1 MKPILLKLSGL
12 QSYRAEQEIDFASL
26 TETGLFGIFGPTG
39 SGKSSL
45 LDAITLAMYGKVE
58 RAVNGTQGIM
68 NHSED
73 QLSVVFTFELNSSS
87 GARRYRV
94 ERKFKRTGEQS
105 VSNTISRFIEV
116 KADGDFVMADKL
128 ADVTR
133 CVEEH
138 IGLKMD
144 DFTRAVV
151 LPQGKFAEFLSLRGV
166 DRRQM
171 LQRLFHL
178 EQYGDGLALKLS
190 RRVKENEAA
199 LRALEA
205 EQQGLGSA
213 GKADVEA
220 AAVRVQEAIRHAA
233 DCRGRLTQAAERAER
248 FARIRELQEE
258 RARRESQRQALLAQE
273 EQILLLEQKLGKADE
288 AERRLPA
295 LKAWRSAEEAWKA
308 RAARAGGLE
317 ALAAAAV
324 QEAAAGAEAEAAAQ
338 AALSAGEPALR
349 EEEGRYRRALE
360 LEAELGA
367 LHSERAALQARREEA
382 ARGLAAGR
390 ESLARERELLA
401 RGQKKQHELQQSLQP
416 LAVRSQERQSLQ
428 EAMQRLQG
436 LRSAEAQ
443 RESAERERQSRA
455 AVLAAAEVRL
465 AAAGS
470 RRQALDAGRGE
481 LLAAA
486 ALHQEE
492 LRTAEGAAGDAAG
505 RLEGH
510 ISALE
515 AALKEQEVH
524 RLSQALAGELQ
535 EGVPCPVCGS
545 EHHPSPALVQKQG
558 DPAELDNRLRHVRA
572 QARQALETRHLLR
585 SLLEQDSSW
594 LAGLAGAAS
603 EEALHQS
610 AAGAAGAEAA
620 ADKTA
625 SITSYAAPAPKL
637 SSSSGSDAGSV
648 TLSNSESHAASDS
661 LNTSESLEASNFPS
675 SSGSYTASDSLDS
688 SGFHAEPDSLS
699 TSASESHDSMVTA
712 QLPDEQALS
721 ALDGRLSA
729 LNDQLAALRGR
740 SAELRRAAADW
751 QRSLQEL
758 EQVYHKEAVGAEAEK
773 TWLQGLSVKAEE
785 LAASA
790 SKLREE
796 WSRLFPQL
804 APEEAERTYQEMLGK
819 DERAEEIRSRLEISV
834 KFLDEKSL
842 AVQTL
847 NEQLAG
853 LDKELAQWDAQLE
866 GKEALARDKEQRLRE
881 WTGGQPA
888 GELLVACE
896 RRLLELQTALERS
909 RQEHRRAADKAQQQT
924 REAAVAR
931 QAAESAQEHYT
942 AASAQWEESLQSS
955 PFASAAEVEASSL
968 EAGERAQAAERVKSY
983 REEEAECLLQ
993 LRGIEDKLAGAV
1005 LSSEE
1010 WQESQD
1016 TLLRCKED
1024 DEASLQARARA
1035 ERDLEDLQQ
1044 RHIRWVE
1051 LEDKR
1056 AGHAA
1061 MQERLSKLQTVLRG
1075 NAFVE
1080 YIAEEQL
1087 MQVCQA
1093 ASQRLRFLSK
1103 QRYALEVDSGGGFVI
1118 RDDGNGGVRRPVS
1131 TLSGGET
1138 FLTSLSL
1145 ALALSAQIQLRGQY
1159 PLQFFFLD
1167 EGFGTLDPDL
1177 LDTVITSLERLHND
1191 QLSVGIISHVPELR
1205 ARLPRK
1211 LIVVPA
1217 EQGGGGSTILLE
1229 KM

>member
-12 QSYRAEQEIDFASL
+12 QSYRAQQEIDFASL

-73 QLSVVFTFELNSSS
+73 QLSVAFTFELNSSS

-116 KADGDFVMADKL
+116 KADGDLVMADKL
-128 ADVTR
+128 AEVTR

-220 AAVRVQEAIRHAA
+220 AAVRVQEAVRHAA
-233 DCRGRLTQAAERAER
+233 DCRGRLTEAAERAER

-382 ARGLAAGR
+382 ARSLAAGR

-443 RESAERERQSRA
+443 RESAERERQGRA
-455 AVLAAAEVRL
+455 AVLAAAEARL

-470 RRQALDAGRGE
+470 RRQALEAGRGE

-486 ALHQEE
+486 ALHLEE

-558 DPAELDNRLRHVRA
+558 DSEEQDNRLRHVRA

-603 EEALHQS
+603 EEALYQS
-610 AAGAAGAEAA
+610 AAGAAGAEPA

-661 LNTSESLEASNFPS
+661 LNTSESLEASKFPS

-699 TSASESHDSMVTA
+699 TSAPESPDSQA
-712 QLPDEQALS
+712 PSHLPDEQALS
-721 ALDGRLSA
+721 ALNGQLSA
-729 LNDQLAALRGR
+729 LNEQLAALRGR

-758 EQVYHKEAVGAEAEK
+758 EQVYHKEAAGAEAEK
-773 TWLQGLSVKAEE
+773 TWLQGLSAKAEE
-785 LAASA
+785 LAVSA

-804 APEEAERTYQEMLGK
+804 APEEAERTYQDMLGK

-881 WTGGQPA
+881 GTGGQPA
-888 GELLVACE
+888 GELLAACE

-942 AASAQWEESLQSS
+942 AASAHWEESLQSS

>member
-12 QSYRAEQEIDFASL
+12 QSYRAQQEIDFASL

-73 QLSVVFTFELNSSS
+73 QLSVAFTFELTSSS

-116 KADGDFVMADKL
+116 KADGDLVMADKL
-128 ADVTR
+128 AEVTR

-220 AAVRVQEAIRHAA
+220 AAIRVQEAIRHAA
-233 DCRGRLTQAAERAER
+233 DCRGRLTEAAERAER
-248 FARIRELQEE
+248 FVRIRELQEE

-338 AALSAGEPALR
+338 ASLSAGEPALR

-390 ESLARERELLA
+390 EGLARERELLA

-443 RESAERERQSRA
+443 RESAERERQGRA
-455 AVLAAAEVRL
+455 AVLAAAEARL

-505 RLEGH
+505 RLEEH

-545 EHHPSPALVQKQG
+545 EHHPSPAFHQQG
-558 DPAELDNRLRHVRA
+558 DPEELDNRLRHVRV

-594 LAGLAGAAS
+594 LAQLGGIAS
-603 EEALHQS
+603 EEALDQS
-610 AAGAAGAEAA
+610 AAGAAGVEPA

-625 SITSYAAPAPKL
+625 SISSHTVEAPKL
-637 SSSSGSDAGSV
+637 SSSPGSNAESV
-648 TLSNSESHAASDS
+648 TLSNSESHAAADS
-661 LNTSESLEASNFPS
+661 LNTSESLEASNLLTG
-675 SSGSYTASDSLDS
+675 SGSYA
-688 SGFHAEPDSLS
+688 APDSLNS
-699 TSASESHDSMVTA
+699 SDSHAAPDSQAPA

-721 ALDGRLSA
+721 ALNGQLSA
-729 LNDQLAALRGR
+729 LNEQLPALRGR
-740 SAELRRAAADW
+740 SAELRRAASDW

-758 EQVYHKEAVGAEAEK
+758 EQTYHKEAAGAEAEK
-773 TWLQGLSVKAEE
+773 TWLQGLSAKAEE

-796 WSRLFPQL
+796 WSRLFPEL
-804 APEEAERTYQEMLGK
+804 VPEEAERTYQEMLGK

-881 WTGGQPA
+881 GTGGEPA
-888 GELLVACE
+888 GALLAGCE

-942 AASAQWEESLQSS
+942 AAAAQWEESLQSS
-955 PFASAAEVEASSL
+955 PFTSAAEVEASSL
-968 EAGERAQAAERVKSY
+968 ETGERAQAAERVKSY

-993 LRGIEDKLAGAV
+993 LRSIEVKLAGAV

-1010 WQESQD
+1010 WQESQE

-1035 ERDLEDLQQ
+1035 ERDLEDLEQ

>member
-12 QSYRAEQEIDFASL
+12 QSYREQQEIDFTSL

-73 QLSVVFTFELNSSS
+73 QLSVAFTFELTSSS

-116 KADGDFVMADKL
+116 KDDGDVVMADKL

-220 AAVRVQEAIRHAA
+220 AAVRVQEAVRHAEE
-233 DCRGRLTQAAERAER
+233 CRKRLTEAAARAER

-258 RARRESQRQALLAQE
+258 QARRGQQRQALQAQE
-273 EQILLLEQKLGKADE
+273 EQILLLEQKLGKADD
-288 AERRLPA
+288 AEKRLPA
-295 LKAWRSAEEAWKA
+295 LKAWRSAEEAWKSRHA
-308 RAARAGGLE
+308 RAEGLE
-317 ALAAAAV
+317 ALASAAG
-324 QEAAAGAEAEAAAQ
+324 QEAAVKAEAEAAAQ
-338 AALSAGEPALR
+338 AALTAGEPALR
-349 EEEGRYRRALE
+349 QEEGLFRRALE
-360 LEAELGA
+360 LEAELGG
-367 LHSERAALQARREEA
+367 LRRERAALLARQDEA

-436 LRSAEAQ
+436 LRSAELQ
-443 RESAERERQSRA
+443 RESAAREHRERA
-455 AVLAAAEVRL
+455 AVLAAAQARL
-465 AAAGS
+465 AAASS
-470 RRQALDAGRGE
+470 RRQALGAGRGE

-492 LRTAEGAAGDAAG
+492 LLAAEGAAGAAAG
-505 RLEGH
+505 RLEQH
-510 ISALE
+510 TSALE

-524 RLSQALAGELQ
+524 RLSLALARELQ

-545 EHHPSPALVQKQG
+545 QHHPSPALNQEQG
-558 DPAELDNRLRHVRA
+558 GHEELDQRLRHVRVL
-572 QARQALETRHLLR
+572 ARQALETRHLFR
-585 SLLEQDSSW
+585 SLLEQDGSW
-594 LAGLAGAAS
+594 LAQLGGAAS
-603 EEALHQS
+603 EEAMEQS
-610 AAGAAGAEAA
+610 AATAAGGSLAALESSAACDSLAALESSAACGSHAALESSAACDSLAALESSAACDSHAALESSAARGSHAALESSAALDSLGAPASAASLAA
-620 ADKTA
+620 AD
-625 SITSYAAPAPKL
+625 IPDEAALSGLNARL
-637 SSSSGSDAGSV
+637 SSLKARSG
-648 TLSNSESHAASDS
+648 
-661 LNTSESLEASNFPS
+661 
-675 SSGSYTASDSLDS
+675 
-688 SGFHAEPDSLS
+688 
-699 TSASESHDSMVTA
+699 
-712 QLPDEQALS
+712 
-721 ALDGRLSA
+721 
-729 LNDQLAALRGR
+729 
-740 SAELRRAAADW
+740 ELRRAAADW
-751 QRSLQEL
+751 QRSMQEL
-758 EQVYHKEAVGAEAEK
+758 EQLYHKETAGAEAEQ
-773 TWLQGLSVKAEE
+773 TWVQGLAAKAEE

-790 SKLREE
+790 NKLREE
-796 WSRLFPQL
+796 WNGLFPEL
-804 APEEAERTYQEMLGK
+804 APEEAEKAYQELLAK

-847 NEQLAG
+847 QEQLAG

-866 GKEALARDKEQRLRE
+866 GKEALARDKEQLLRE
-881 WTGGQPA
+881 WTGGRPPA
-888 GELLVACE
+888 ALLAECE

-909 RQEHRRAADKAQQQT
+909 RQEHRQAADNAQQQT

-931 QAAESAQEHYT
+931 QAAESAHEHYT
-942 AASAQWEESLQSS
+942 AADSQWKEALQSS
-955 PFASAAEVEASSL
+955 AFTSAAEVEAASL
-968 EAGERAQAAERVKSY
+968 ETSERAQAAERVRAH
-983 REEEAECLLQ
+983 REEEAECALQ
-993 LRGIEDKLAGAV
+993 LRSIEEKLDGAV
-1005 LSSEE
+1005 LSGEE
-1010 WQESQD
+1010 WQESQES
-1016 TLLRCKED
+1016 LQKCREED
-1024 DEASLQARARA
+1024 ESSLQARARA

-1044 RHIRWVE
+1044 RHIRWME
-1051 LEDKR
+1051 LEGQR

-1118 RDDGNGGVRRPVS
+1118 RDDGNGGMKRPVS

-1138 FLTSLSL
+1138 FLTSLAL

>member
-1 MKPILLKLSGL
+1 VKPILLKLSGL
-12 QSYRAEQEIDFASL
+12 QSYREQQEIDFTSL

-73 QLSVVFTFELNSSS
+73 QLSVAFTFELTSSS

-116 KADGDFVMADKL
+116 KDDGDVVMADKL

-220 AAVRVQEAIRHAA
+220 AAVRVQEAVRHAEE
-233 DCRGRLTQAAERAER
+233 CRKRLTEAAARAER

-258 RARRESQRQALLAQE
+258 QARRGQQRQALQAQE
-273 EQILLLEQKLGKADE
+273 EQILLLEQKLGKADD
-288 AERRLPA
+288 AEKRLPA
-295 LKAWRSAEEAWKA
+295 LKAWRSAEEAWKSRHA
-308 RAARAGGLE
+308 RAEGLE
-317 ALAAAAV
+317 ALASAAG
-324 QEAAAGAEAEAAAQ
+324 QEAAVKAEAEAAAQ
-338 AALSAGEPALR
+338 AALTAGEPALR
-349 EEEGRYRRALE
+349 QEEGLFRRALE
-360 LEAELGA
+360 LEAELGG
-367 LHSERAALQARREEA
+367 LRREGAALLARQDEA
-382 ARGLAAGR
+382 ARSLAAGR

-436 LRSAEAQ
+436 LRSAELQ
-443 RESAERERQSRA
+443 RESAAREHRERA
-455 AVLAAAEVRL
+455 AVLAAAQARL
-465 AAAGS
+465 AAASS
-470 RRQALDAGRGE
+470 RRQALGAGRGE

-492 LRTAEGAAGDAAG
+492 LLAAEGAAGAAAG
-505 RLEGH
+505 RLEQH
-510 ISALE
+510 TSALE

-524 RLSQALAGELQ
+524 RLSLALARELQ

-545 EHHPSPALVQKQG
+545 QHHPSPALNQEQG
-558 DPAELDNRLRHVRA
+558 GHEELDQRLRHVRVL
-572 QARQALETRHLLR
+572 ARQALETRHLFR
-585 SLLEQDSSW
+585 SLLEQDGSW
-594 LAGLAGAAS
+594 LAQLGGAAS
-603 EEALHQS
+603 EEAMEQS
-610 AAGAAGAEAA
+610 AATAAGGSLAALESSAACDSLAALESSAAGDSHAALESSAARGSLAALESSAACDSHAALESSAARGSHAALESSAALDSLGAPASAASLAA
-620 ADKTA
+620 AD
-625 SITSYAAPAPKL
+625 IPDEAALSGLNARL
-637 SSSSGSDAGSV
+637 SSLKARSG
-648 TLSNSESHAASDS
+648 
-661 LNTSESLEASNFPS
+661 
-675 SSGSYTASDSLDS
+675 
-688 SGFHAEPDSLS
+688 
-699 TSASESHDSMVTA
+699 
-712 QLPDEQALS
+712 
-721 ALDGRLSA
+721 
-729 LNDQLAALRGR
+729 
-740 SAELRRAAADW
+740 ELRRAAADW
-751 QRSLQEL
+751 QRSMQEL
-758 EQVYHKEAVGAEAEK
+758 EQLYHKETAGAEAEQ
-773 TWLQGLSVKAEE
+773 TWVQGLAAKAEE

-790 SKLREE
+790 NKLREE
-796 WSRLFPQL
+796 WNGLFPEL
-804 APEEAERTYQEMLGK
+804 APEEAEKAYQELLAK

-847 NEQLAG
+847 QEQLAG

-866 GKEALARDKEQRLRE
+866 GKEALARDKEQLLRE
-881 WTGGQPA
+881 WTGGRPPA
-888 GELLVACE
+888 ALLAECE

-909 RQEHRRAADKAQQQT
+909 RQEHRQAADNAQQQT

-931 QAAESAQEHYT
+931 QAAESAHEHYT
-942 AASAQWEESLQSS
+942 AADSQWKEALQSS
-955 PFASAAEVEASSL
+955 AFTSAAEVEAASL
-968 EAGERAQAAERVKSY
+968 ETSERAQAAERVRAH
-983 REEEAECLLQ
+983 REEEAECALQ
-993 LRGIEDKLAGAV
+993 LRSIEEKLDGAV
-1005 LSSEE
+1005 LSGEE
-1010 WQESQD
+1010 WQESQES
-1016 TLLRCKED
+1016 LQKCREED
-1024 DEASLQARARA
+1024 ESSLQARARA

-1044 RHIRWVE
+1044 RHIRWME
-1051 LEDKR
+1051 LEGQR

-1118 RDDGNGGVRRPVS
+1118 RDDGNGGMKRPVS

-1138 FLTSLSL
+1138 FLTSLAL

>member
-12 QSYRAEQEIDFASL
+12 QSYRAQQEIDFASL

-73 QLSVVFTFELNSSS
+73 QLSVAFTFELNSSS

-116 KADGDFVMADKL
+116 KADGDLVMADKL
-128 ADVTR
+128 AEVTR

-233 DCRGRLTQAAERAER
+233 DCRGRLTEAAERAER
-248 FARIRELQEE
+248 FVRIRELQEE
-258 RARRESQRQALLAQE
+258 RARRESQRQGLLAKE

-295 LKAWRSAEEAWKA
+295 LKAWRSAEEAWQA

-317 ALAAAAV
+317 GLAAAAV

-338 AALSAGEPALR
+338 TALSAGEPALR

-443 RESAERERQSRA
+443 RESAERERQGRA
-455 AVLAAAEVRL
+455 AVLAAAEARL

-545 EHHPSPALVQKQG
+545 EHHPSPALQQKQG
-558 DPAELDNRLRHVRA
+558 DPEELDNRLRHVRV
-572 QARQALETRHLLR
+572 QARQALEARHLLR

-610 AAGAAGAEAA
+610 AAGAAGAEPAS
-620 ADKTA
+620 DKTA
-625 SITSYAAPAPKL
+625 SITSHAAPVPKL
-637 SSSSGSDAGSV
+637 SSSSGSDAA
-648 TLSNSESHAASDS
+648 SNSLNSSDSHAA
-661 LNTSESLEASNFPS
+661 
-675 SSGSYTASDSLDS
+675 
-688 SGFHAEPDSLS
+688 PDSLI
-699 TSASESHDSMVTA
+699 TPESPGSQTFA

-721 ALDGRLSA
+721 ALDSWLSA
-729 LNDQLAALRGR
+729 LNEQLAALRGR
-740 SAELRRAAADW
+740 SAELRRAASDW

-758 EQVYHKEAVGAEAEK
+758 EQVYHKEAAGAEAEK
-773 TWLQGLSVKAEE
+773 TWLQGLSAKAEE

-790 SKLREE
+790 GKLREE
-796 WSRLFPQL
+796 WSRLFPEL

-834 KFLDEKSL
+834 KFLDEKNL

-881 WTGGQPA
+881 GTGGQPA
-888 GELLVACE
+888 RELLAACE
-896 RRLLELQTALERS
+896 RRLLELQAALERS

-942 AASAQWEESLQSS
+942 AAAAQWEESLQSS

-968 EAGERAQAAERVKSY
+968 ETGERAQAAERVKSY

-993 LRGIEDKLAGAV
+993 LRSIEEKLAGAV
-1005 LSSEE
+1005 LSNEE

-1016 TLLRCKED
+1016 ALLRCKEE

>member
-1 MKPILLKLSGL
+1 MKVSGL
-12 QSYRAEQEIDFASL
+12 QSYREQQEIDFASL

-73 QLSVVFTFELNSSS
+73 QLSVAFTFELTSSS
-87 GARRYRV
+87 GTRRYRV

-116 KADGDFVMADKL
+116 KEDGDTVMADKL

-199 LRALEA
+199 LRAVEA

-213 GKADVEA
+213 GKEDVDA
-220 AAVRVQEAIRHAA
+220 AAVRVQEAVRHAA
-233 DCRGRLTQAAERAER
+233 DCRKRLAEAVERAER
-248 FARIRELQEE
+248 YARIRELQDEHE
-258 RARRESQRQALLAQE
+258 RRRLQRQALLAQE
-273 EQILLLEQKLGKADE
+273 EQILLLEQRLGKADD

-308 RAARAGGLE
+308 RAQRAVGLE

-324 QEAAAGAEAEAAAQ
+324 QEAAAAGEAEAAAQ

-349 EEEGRYRRALE
+349 QEEGRYRRALE
-360 LEAELGA
+360 LEAELGE
-367 LHSERAALQARREEA
+367 LHRERAALQARREEA

-443 RESAERERQSRA
+443 RESAERERQDRA
-455 AVLAAAEVRL
+455 AVLAAAQARL
-465 AAAGS
+465 AAAAA

-492 LRTAEGAAGDAAG
+492 LRAAEGTAGAAAG
-505 RLEGH
+505 RLELH

-535 EGVPCPVCGS
+535 AGVPCPVCGS
-545 EHHPSPALVQKQG
+545 EHHPSPALKQEQG
-558 DPAELDNRLRHVRA
+558 ALDELDTRLRHVRT
-572 QARQALETRHLLR
+572 QARQALETRHLLH
-585 SLLEQDSSW
+585 SLLAQDSSW
-594 LAGLAGAAS
+594 LAQLGGAAPEEAMNQTAAGTETATDKTTILASHAAPGTLDSTESHSGSGSLTRAEPHPGSGFPAS
-603 EEALHQS
+603 EETH
-610 AAGAAGAEAA
+610 
-620 ADKTA
+620 ADSSSLA
-625 SITSYAAPAPKL
+625 SEETHPGSGFPASTESYADSGSLNAPAAP
-637 SSSSGSDAGSV
+637 
-648 TLSNSESHAASDS
+648 T
-661 LNTSESLEASNFPS
+661 
-675 SSGSYTASDSLDS
+675 TA
-688 SGFHAEPDSLS
+688 P
-699 TSASESHDSMVTA
+699 
-712 QLPDEQALS
+712 LPDELAL
-721 ALDGRLSA
+721 AAMNNELSA
-729 LNDQLAALRGR
+729 LNDQLSALKGR

-751 QRSLQEL
+751 QRSMQEL
-758 EQVYHKEAVGAEAEK
+758 EQLYHKEAAGVEAEQ
-773 TWLQGLSVKAEE
+773 TWLQD
-785 LAASA
+785 LAAKAAQLAGSA
-790 SKLREE
+790 DKLREE
-796 WSRLFPQL
+796 WNSRFPEL
-804 APEEAERTYQEMLGK
+804 APEAAEATYREMLGK

-834 KFLDEKSL
+834 KFLEDKSL

-881 WTGGQPA
+881 GTGGRPA
-888 GELLVACE
+888 GALLAECE

-909 RQEHRRAADKAQQQT
+909 RQGHRLAAEKAQQQT

-942 AASAQWEESLQSS
+942 AAAAQWEESLQSS

-968 EAGERAQAAERVKSY
+968 EIGERTQAAERVKAH
-983 REEEAECLLQ
+983 REEEAECALQ
-993 LRGIEDKLAGAV
+993 LRSIEDKLAGAV
-1005 LSSEE
+1005 LSREE
-1010 WQESQD
+1010 WQESQEA
-1016 TLLRCKED
+1016 LRNCRED
-1024 DEASLQARARA
+1024 DEISLQARARA

-1056 AGHAA
+1056 AGYAA
-1061 MQERLSKLQTVLRG
+1061 LQERLSKLQTVLRG

-1217 EQGGGGSTILLE
+1217 GQGGGGSTILLE

>member
-12 QSYRAEQEIDFASL
+12 QSYRAQQEIDFASL

-73 QLSVVFTFELNSSS
+73 QLSVAFTFELNSSS

-116 KADGDFVMADKL
+116 KADGDLVMADKL
-128 ADVTR
+128 AEVTR

-233 DCRGRLTQAAERAER
+233 DCRGRLTEAAERAER
-248 FARIRELQEE
+248 FVRIRELQEE
-258 RARRESQRQALLAQE
+258 RARRESQRQGLLAKE

-338 AALSAGEPALR
+338 TALSAGEPALR

-401 RGQKKQHELQQSLQP
+401 RGQKKQYELQQSLQP

-443 RESAERERQSRA
+443 RESAERERQGRA
-455 AVLAAAEVRL
+455 AVLAAAEARL
-465 AAAGS
+465 SAAGS

-545 EHHPSPALVQKQG
+545 EHHPSPALQQKQG
-558 DPAELDNRLRHVRA
+558 DPEELDNRLRHVRV
-572 QARQALETRHLLR
+572 QARQALEARHLLR

-610 AAGAAGAEAA
+610 AAGAAGAEPAS
-620 ADKTA
+620 DKTA
-625 SITSYAAPAPKL
+625 SITSHAAPVPKL
-637 SSSSGSDAGSV
+637 SSSSGSDAA
-648 TLSNSESHAASDS
+648 SNSLNSSDSHAA
-661 LNTSESLEASNFPS
+661 
-675 SSGSYTASDSLDS
+675 
-688 SGFHAEPDSLS
+688 PDSLI
-699 TSASESHDSMVTA
+699 TPESPGSQTFA

-721 ALDGRLSA
+721 ALDSWLSA
-729 LNDQLAALRGR
+729 LNEQLAALRGR
-740 SAELRRAAADW
+740 SAELRRAASDW

-758 EQVYHKEAVGAEAEK
+758 EQVYHKEAAGAEAEK
-773 TWLQGLSVKAEE
+773 TWLQGLSAKAEE

-790 SKLREE
+790 GKLREE
-796 WSRLFPQL
+796 WSRLFPEL

-834 KFLDEKSL
+834 KFLDEKNL

-881 WTGGQPA
+881 GTGGQPA
-888 GELLVACE
+888 RELLAACE

-942 AASAQWEESLQSS
+942 AAAAQWEESLQSS

-968 EAGERAQAAERVKSY
+968 ETGERAQAAERVKSY

-993 LRGIEDKLAGAV
+993 LRSIEEKLAGAV
-1005 LSSEE
+1005 LSNEE

-1016 TLLRCKED
+1016 ALLRCKEE

>member
-12 QSYRAEQEIDFASL
+12 QSYREQQEIDFTSL

-73 QLSVVFTFELNSSS
+73 QLSVAFTFELTSSS
-87 GARRYRV
+87 GVRRYRV

-116 KADGDFVMADKL
+116 KDDGYVVMADKL

-213 GKADVEA
+213 GQADVEA
-220 AAVRVQEAIRHAA
+220 AAVRVQEAVRHAEE
-233 DCRGRLTQAAERAER
+233 CRKRLTEAAARAER

-258 RARRESQRQALLAQE
+258 QARRGQQRQALQAQE
-273 EQILLLEQKLGKADE
+273 EQILLLEQKLGKADD
-288 AERRLPA
+288 AEKRLPA
-295 LKAWRSAEEAWKA
+295 LKAWRSAEEAWKSRHA
-308 RAARAGGLE
+308 RAEGLE
-317 ALAAAAV
+317 ALASAAG
-324 QEAAAGAEAEAAAQ
+324 QEAAVKAEAEAAAQ
-338 AALSAGEPALR
+338 AALTAGEPALR
-349 EEEGRYRRALE
+349 QEEGLFRRALE
-360 LEAELGA
+360 LEAELGG
-367 LHSERAALQARREEA
+367 LRRERAALQARGDEA

-436 LRSAEAQ
+436 LRSAELQ
-443 RESAERERQSRA
+443 RESAAREHRERA
-455 AVLAAAEVRL
+455 AVLAAAQARL
-465 AAAGS
+465 AAAS
-470 RRQALDAGRGE
+470 SQRQALGAGRGE

-492 LRTAEGAAGDAAG
+492 LRAAEGAAGAAAG
-505 RLEGH
+505 RLEQH
-510 ISALE
+510 TSALE

-524 RLSQALAGELQ
+524 RLSLALARELQ

-545 EHHPSPALVQKQG
+545 QHHPSPALKQEQG
-558 DPAELDNRLRHVRA
+558 EHEELDQRLRHVRVL
-572 QARQALETRHLLR
+572 ARQALETRHLFR
-585 SLLEQDSSW
+585 SLLEQDGSW
-594 LAGLAGAAS
+594 LAQLGGAAS
-603 EEALHQS
+603 EEAMNQS
-610 AAGAAGAEAA
+610 AATAARDSLAPLESTAARDSLASLESSAVCDSLAPLESPGAHQSLAA
-620 ADKTA
+620 AD
-625 SITSYAAPAPKL
+625 IPDEAALSGLNARL
-637 SSSSGSDAGSV
+637 SSLKARSG
-648 TLSNSESHAASDS
+648 
-661 LNTSESLEASNFPS
+661 
-675 SSGSYTASDSLDS
+675 
-688 SGFHAEPDSLS
+688 
-699 TSASESHDSMVTA
+699 
-712 QLPDEQALS
+712 
-721 ALDGRLSA
+721 
-729 LNDQLAALRGR
+729 
-740 SAELRRAAADW
+740 ELRRAAADW
-751 QRSLQEL
+751 QRSMQEL
-758 EQVYHKEAVGAEAEK
+758 EQLYHKEAAGAEAEQ
-773 TWLQGLSVKAEE
+773 TWVQGLAAKAEE

-790 SKLREE
+790 NKLRKE
-796 WSRLFPQL
+796 WNGLFPEL
-804 APEEAERTYQEMLGK
+804 ASEEAEKAYQELLAK

-847 NEQLAG
+847 QEQLAG

-866 GKEALARDKEQRLRE
+866 GKEALARDKEQLLRE
-881 WTGGQPA
+881 WTGGRPPA
-888 GELLVACE
+888 ALLADCE

-909 RQEHRRAADKAQQQT
+909 RQEHRQAADNAQQQT

-931 QAAESAQEHYT
+931 QAAESAHEHYT
-942 AASAQWEESLQSS
+942 AADSQWKEALQTSA
-955 PFASAAEVEASSL
+955 FTSAAEVEAASL
-968 EAGERAQAAERVKSY
+968 ETSERAQAAERVRAH
-983 REEEAECLLQ
+983 REEEAECALQ
-993 LRGIEDKLAGAV
+993 LRSIEEKLGGAV
-1005 LSSEE
+1005 LSGEA
-1010 WQESQD
+1010 WQESQES
-1016 TLLRCKED
+1016 LQKCREED
-1024 DEASLQARARA
+1024 ESSLQARARA

-1044 RHIRWVE
+1044 RHIRWME
-1051 LEDKR
+1051 LEGQR

-1061 MQERLSKLQTVLRG
+1061 MQDRLSKLQTVLRG

-1118 RDDGNGGVRRPVS
+1118 RDDGNGGMKRPVS

-1138 FLTSLSL
+1138 FLTSLAL

>member
-1 MKPILLKLSGL
+1 MKPILLKVSGL
-12 QSYRAEQEIDFASL
+12 QSYREQQEIDFASL

-73 QLSVVFTFELNSSS
+73 QLSVAFTFELTSSA
-87 GARRYRV
+87 GVRRYRV

-116 KADGDFVMADKL
+116 KEDGDVVMADKL

-213 GKADVEA
+213 GQEDVEA
-220 AAVRVQEAIRHAA
+220 AALRVQEAVRHAA
-233 DCRGRLTQAAERAER
+233 ECRKRLGEAVQLAER

-258 RARRESQRQALLAQE
+258 QSRRRLQRQALQSQE
-273 EQILLLEQKLGKADE
+273 EQVLLLEQKLGKADE
-288 AERRLPA
+288 AEKRLPA
-295 LKAWRSAEEAWKA
+295 LKAWRSAEEAWKSRLA
-308 RAARAGGLE
+308 RAKGLE
-317 ALAAAAV
+317 VQAAAA
-324 QEAAAGAEAEAAAQ
+324 ARGAEELAAVEAAAQ
-338 AALSAGEPALR
+338 AALAGGEPALR
-349 EEEGRYRRALE
+349 QEEGLYRRALE
-360 LEAELGA
+360 LEAELGG
-367 LHSERAALQARREEA
+367 LRRERAGLLARRDEA
-382 ARGLAAGR
+382 ARSLAAGQ
-390 ESLARERELLA
+390 ESQARERELLA

-443 RESAERERQSRA
+443 RESAEREHRERA
-455 AVLAAAEVRL
+455 AVLTAAQARL
-465 AAAGS
+465 AAAAS
-470 RRQALDAGRGE
+470 RRQALAAGRAE
-481 LLAAA
+481 LLSAA

-492 LRTAEGAAGDAAG
+492 LRAAEAAAGAAAD
-505 RLEGH
+505 RLELHG
-510 ISALE
+510 STLE
-515 AALKEQEVH
+515 AALKDQEIH
-524 RLSQALAGELQ
+524 RLSLALARELQ

-545 EHHPSPALVQKQG
+545 AHHPSPALSQEQG
-558 DPAELDNRLRHVRA
+558 EHEVLDNQLRHVRTL
-572 QARQALETRHLLR
+572 ARQALETRHQFR
-585 SLLEQDSSW
+585 SQLEQDGAWIAQLWGTEADETMNLSAAAVEQHAAEDS
-594 LAGLAGAAS
+594 LISAAPVLDSAEIPDEDGLAVF
-603 EEALHQS
+603 
-610 AAGAAGAEAA
+610 AG
-620 ADKTA
+620 
-625 SITSYAAPAPKL
+625 
-637 SSSSGSDAGSV
+637 
-648 TLSNSESHAASDS
+648 
-661 LNTSESLEASNFPS
+661 
-675 SSGSYTASDSLDS
+675 
-688 SGFHAEPDSLS
+688 
-699 TSASESHDSMVTA
+699 
-712 QLPDEQALS
+712 QLS
-721 ALDGRLSA
+721 AVKA
-729 LNDQLAALRGR
+729 R
-740 SAELRRAAADW
+740 SGELRRAAAEW
-751 QRSLQEL
+751 QRSVQEQ
-758 EQVYHKEAVGAEAEK
+758 EQLYHKEAAGAEAEQ
-773 TWLQGLSVKAEE
+773 TWLQGLAVKAEE

-790 SKLREE
+790 NTLQQE
-796 WSRLFPQL
+796 WNRLFPGM
-804 APEEAERTYQEMLGK
+804 APGEAAQAYKELLEK
-819 DERAEEIRSRLEISV
+819 DERAEEIRGRLEISV

-847 NEQLAG
+847 QEQLAA
-853 LDKELAQWDAQLE
+853 LDKELAQWNAQLE
-866 GKEALARDKEQRLRE
+866 GKEALEHDKEQRLRE
-881 WTGGQPA
+881 WTGGRQA
-888 GELLVACE
+888 AALLAECE
-896 RRLLELQTALERS
+896 HRLLELQTALEQS
-909 RQEHRRAADKAQQQT
+909 RQGHRQAADKAQQET
-924 REAAVAR
+924 RDAAVAR
-931 QAAESAQEHYT
+931 QAAESAHEHYT
-942 AASAQWEESLQSS
+942 AAAAQWEDSLKSS
-955 PFASAAEVEASSL
+955 PFASAAEVEAASL
-968 EAGERAQAAERVKSY
+968 EADQRMQAAERVRAH
-983 REEEAECLLQ
+983 REEEAECVLQ
-993 LRGIEDKLAGAV
+993 LRNIEEKLDGAV
-1005 LSSEE
+1005 LSSAEWEE
-1010 WQESQD
+1010 SQES
-1016 TLLRCKED
+1016 LRKCREED
-1024 DEASLQARARA
+1024 ENSLQARARA

-1044 RHIRWVE
+1044 RHIRWME
-1051 LEDKR
+1051 LEGQR
-1056 AGHAA
+1056 SGHAA
-1061 MQERLSKLQTVLRG
+1061 LQDRLSKLQTVLRG

-1217 EQGGGGSTILLE
+1217 EQGGGGSRILLE

>member
-1 MKPILLKLSGL
+1 MKPILLKVSGL
-12 QSYRAEQEIDFASL
+12 QSYREQQEIDFASL

-73 QLSVVFTFELNSSS
+73 QLSVAFTFELTSSS
-87 GARRYRV
+87 GTRRYRV

-116 KADGDFVMADKL
+116 KEDGDTVMADKL

-199 LRALEA
+199 LRAVEA

-213 GKADVEA
+213 GKEDVEA
-220 AAVRVQEAIRHAA
+220 AAVRVQEAVRHAA
-233 DCRGRLTQAAERAER
+233 DCRKRLAEAVERAER
-248 FARIRELQEE
+248 YARIRELQDEHE
-258 RARRESQRQALLAQE
+258 RRRLQRQVLLAQE
-273 EQILLLEQKLGKADE
+273 EQILLLEQRLGKADD

-308 RAARAGGLE
+308 RAQRAVGLE

-324 QEAAAGAEAEAAAQ
+324 QEAAAAGEAEAAAQ

-349 EEEGRYRRALE
+349 QEEGRYRRALE
-360 LEAELGA
+360 LEAELGE
-367 LHSERAALQARREEA
+367 LHRERGALQARREEA

-443 RESAERERQSRA
+443 RESAERERQDRA
-455 AVLAAAEVRL
+455 AVLTVAQARL
-465 AAAGS
+465 AAAAS

-492 LRTAEGAAGDAAG
+492 LRAAEGTAGAAAG
-505 RLEGH
+505 RLELH

-535 EGVPCPVCGS
+535 AGVPCPVCGS
-545 EHHPSPALVQKQG
+545 EHHPSPALKQEQG
-558 DPAELDNRLRHVRA
+558 ALDELDSRLRHVRT
-572 QARQALETRHLLR
+572 QARQALETRHLLH
-585 SLLEQDSSW
+585 SLLAQDSSW
-594 LAGLAGAAS
+594 LAQLGGAAP
-603 EEALHQS
+603 EEAMNQT
-610 AAGAAGAEAA
+610 AAGTETAT
-620 ADKTA
+620 DKTTILA
-625 SITSYAAPAPKL
+625 
-637 SSSSGSDAGSV
+637 
-648 TLSNSESHAASDS
+648 SHAAPGSLTSTETHSGSGS
-661 LNTSESLEASNFPS
+661 LNAPAAPVTTS
-675 SSGSYTASDSLDS
+675 
-688 SGFHAEPDSLS
+688 
-699 TSASESHDSMVTA
+699 
-712 QLPDEQALS
+712 LPDELTLAAMNDELS
-721 ALDGRLSA
+721 V
-729 LNDQLAALRGR
+729 LNDQLSALKGR
-740 SAELRRAAADW
+740 SAELRRSAADW
-751 QRSLQEL
+751 QRSMQEL
-758 EQVYHKEAVGAEAEK
+758 EQLYHKEAAGVEAEQ
-773 TWLQGLSVKAEE
+773 TWLQD
-785 LAASA
+785 LAAKAAQLAGSA
-790 SKLREE
+790 DKLREE
-796 WSRLFPQL
+796 WNSRFPEL
-804 APEEAERTYQEMLGK
+804 APEAAEATYREMLGK

-834 KFLDEKSL
+834 KFLEDKSL

-881 WTGGQPA
+881 GTGGRPA
-888 GELLVACE
+888 GALLAECE

-909 RQEHRRAADKAQQQT
+909 RQGHRLAAEKAQQQT

-942 AASAQWEESLQSS
+942 AAAAQWEESLQSS

-968 EAGERAQAAERVKSY
+968 ETGERTQAAERVKAH
-983 REEEAECLLQ
+983 REEEAECALQ
-993 LRGIEDKLAGAV
+993 LRSIEDKLAGAV
-1005 LSSEE
+1005 LSREE
-1010 WQESQD
+1010 WQESQEA
-1016 TLLRCKED
+1016 LRKCRED
-1024 DEASLQARARA
+1024 DEISLQARARA

-1056 AGHAA
+1056 AGYAA
-1061 MQERLSKLQTVLRG
+1061 LQERLSKLQTVLRG

-1217 EQGGGGSTILLE
+1217 GQGGGGSTILLE

>member
-12 QSYRAEQEIDFASL
+12 QSYREQQEIDFTSL

-73 QLSVVFTFELNSSS
+73 QLSVAFTFELTSSS

-116 KADGDFVMADKL
+116 KDDGDVVMADKL

-220 AAVRVQEAIRHAA
+220 AAVRVQEAVRHAEE
-233 DCRGRLTQAAERAER
+233 CRKRLTEAAARAER

-258 RARRESQRQALLAQE
+258 QARRGQQRQALQAQE
-273 EQILLLEQKLGKADE
+273 EQILLLEQKLGKADD
-288 AERRLPA
+288 AEKRLPA
-295 LKAWRSAEEAWKA
+295 LKAWRSAEEAWKSRHA
-308 RAARAGGLE
+308 RAEGLE
-317 ALAAAAV
+317 ALASAAG
-324 QEAAAGAEAEAAAQ
+324 QEAAVKAEAEAAAQ
-338 AALSAGEPALR
+338 AALTAGEPALR
-349 EEEGRYRRALE
+349 QEEGLFRRALE
-360 LEAELGA
+360 LEAELGG
-367 LHSERAALQARREEA
+367 LRRERAALLARQDEA

-436 LRSAEAQ
+436 LRSAELQ
-443 RESAERERQSRA
+443 RESAAREHRERA
-455 AVLAAAEVRL
+455 AVLAAAQARL
-465 AAAGS
+465 AAASS
-470 RRQALDAGRGE
+470 RRQALGAGRGE

-492 LRTAEGAAGDAAG
+492 LLAAEGAAGAAAG
-505 RLEGH
+505 RLEQH
-510 ISALE
+510 TSALE

-524 RLSQALAGELQ
+524 RLSLALARELQ

-545 EHHPSPALVQKQG
+545 QHHPSPALNQEQG
-558 DPAELDNRLRHVRA
+558 GHEELDQRLRHVRVL
-572 QARQALETRHLLR
+572 ARQALETRHLFR
-585 SLLEQDSSW
+585 SLLEQDGSW
-594 LAGLAGAAS
+594 LAQLGGAAS
-603 EEALHQS
+603 EEAMEQS
-610 AAGAAGAEAA
+610 AATAAGGSLAALESSAACDSLAALESSAAGDSLAALESSAAGDSHAALESSAARGSLAALESSAALDSLGAPASAASLAA
-620 ADKTA
+620 AD
-625 SITSYAAPAPKL
+625 IPDEAALSGLNARL
-637 SSSSGSDAGSV
+637 SSLKARSG
-648 TLSNSESHAASDS
+648 
-661 LNTSESLEASNFPS
+661 
-675 SSGSYTASDSLDS
+675 
-688 SGFHAEPDSLS
+688 
-699 TSASESHDSMVTA
+699 
-712 QLPDEQALS
+712 
-721 ALDGRLSA
+721 
-729 LNDQLAALRGR
+729 
-740 SAELRRAAADW
+740 ELRRAAADW
-751 QRSLQEL
+751 QRSMQEL
-758 EQVYHKEAVGAEAEK
+758 EQLYHKETAGAEAEQS
-773 TWLQGLSVKAEE
+773 WVQGLAAKAEE

-796 WSRLFPQL
+796 WNGLFPEL
-804 APEEAERTYQEMLGK
+804 APEEAEKAYQELLAK

-847 NEQLAG
+847 QEQLAG

-866 GKEALARDKEQRLRE
+866 GKEALARDKEQLLRE
-881 WTGGQPA
+881 WTGGRPPA
-888 GELLVACE
+888 ALLAECE

-909 RQEHRRAADKAQQQT
+909 RREHRQAADNAQQQT

-931 QAAESAQEHYT
+931 QAAESAHEHYT
-942 AASAQWEESLQSS
+942 AADSQWKEALQSS
-955 PFASAAEVEASSL
+955 AFTSAAEVEAASL
-968 EAGERAQAAERVKSY
+968 ETSERAQAAERVRAH
-983 REEEAECLLQ
+983 REEEAECALQ
-993 LRGIEDKLAGAV
+993 LRSIEEKLDGAV
-1005 LSSEE
+1005 LSGEE
-1010 WQESQD
+1010 WQESQE
-1016 TLLRCKED
+1016 TLQKCREED
-1024 DEASLQARARA
+1024 ESSLQARARA

-1044 RHIRWVE
+1044 RHIRWME
-1051 LEDKR
+1051 LEGQR

-1118 RDDGNGGVRRPVS
+1118 RDDGNGGMKRPVS

-1138 FLTSLSL
+1138 FLTSLAL

>member
-12 QSYRAEQEIDFASL
+12 QSYREQQEIDFASL

-73 QLSVVFTFELNSSS
+73 QLSVAFTFELTSSS

-116 KADGDFVMADKL
+116 KDDGDVVMADKL
-128 ADVTR
+128 AEVTR

-220 AAVRVQEAIRHAA
+220 AAVRVQEAVRHAA
-233 DCRGRLTQAAERAER
+233 ECRKRLTEAAARAER

-258 RARRESQRQALLAQE
+258 HARRGQQRQALQAQE
-273 EQILLLEQKLGKADE
+273 EQILLLEQKLGKADD
-288 AERRLPA
+288 AEKRLPA
-295 LKAWRSAEEAWKA
+295 LKAWRSAEEAWKSRLA
-308 RAARAGGLE
+308 RAEGLE
-317 ALAAAAV
+317 ALASAASREAAV
-324 QEAAAGAEAEAAAQ
+324 MAEAEAAAQ
-338 AALSAGEPALR
+338 AALTAEEPALR
-349 EEEGRYRRALE
+349 QEEGLFRRALE
-360 LEAELGA
+360 LEAELGG
-367 LHSERAALQARREEA
+367 LRQERAALLARGDEA

-401 RGQKKQHELQQSLQP
+401 RGQKKQHELQRSLQP

-436 LRSAEAQ
+436 LRSAELQ
-443 RESAERERQSRA
+443 RESAEREHRGRA
-455 AVLAAAEVRL
+455 AVLTAAQARL

-470 RRQALDAGRGE
+470 RRQALAAGRGE

-492 LRTAEGAAGDAAG
+492 LQAAEGAAGAAAG
-505 RLEGH
+505 RLEQH
-510 ISALE
+510 TSALE

-524 RLSQALAGELQ
+524 RLSLALARELQ

-545 EHHPSPALVQKQG
+545 QHHPSPALNQEQG
-558 DPAELDNRLRHVRA
+558 EHEELDQRLRHVRIL
-572 QARQALETRHLLR
+572 ARQALETRHLFR
-585 SLLEQDSSW
+585 SLLEQDGSW
-594 LAGLAGAAS
+594 LAQLGGAAS
-603 EEALHQS
+603 EEALEQTAATAAGIEQQPAVSSASRDSLASLESSATHDSPASHESSAHDSLASLESS
-610 AAGAAGAEAA
+610 AALESLGAPVSSGSLAVPAA
-620 ADKTA
+620 AD
-625 SITSYAAPAPKL
+625 IPDEAAL
-637 SSSSGSDAGSV
+637 SGLNAQLVSLKASSG
-648 TLSNSESHAASDS
+648 
-661 LNTSESLEASNFPS
+661 
-675 SSGSYTASDSLDS
+675 
-688 SGFHAEPDSLS
+688 
-699 TSASESHDSMVTA
+699 
-712 QLPDEQALS
+712 
-721 ALDGRLSA
+721 
-729 LNDQLAALRGR
+729 
-740 SAELRRAAADW
+740 ELRRAAADW
-751 QRSLQEL
+751 QRSMQEL
-758 EQVYHKEAVGAEAEK
+758 EQLYHKEAAGAEAEQ
-773 TWLQGLSVKAEE
+773 TWVQGLAAKAEE

-790 SKLREE
+790 KKLREE
-796 WSRLFPQL
+796 WNRLFPKL
-804 APEEAERTYQEMLGK
+804 APEEAEKAYQEMLAK
-819 DERAEEIRSRLEISV
+819 DERAEEIRGRLEISV

-842 AVQTL
+842 AVQAL
-847 NEQLAG
+847 QEQIAG

-881 WTGGQPA
+881 WTGGRPA
-888 GELLVACE
+888 AALLAECE
-896 RRLLELQTALERS
+896 RRLLELQAALERT
-909 RQEHRRAADKAQQQT
+909 RQGHRQAADKAQQQT

-931 QAAESAQEHYT
+931 QAAESAHEHYT
-942 AASAQWEESLQSS
+942 AADSQWKETLQSS
-955 PFASAAEVEASSL
+955 VFASAAEVEAASL
-968 EAGERAQAAERVKSY
+968 ETSERAQAAERVRAH
-983 REEEAECLLQ
+983 REEEAECALQ
-993 LRGIEDKLAGAV
+993 LRSLEEKLEGAV
-1005 LSSEE
+1005 LSGEE
-1010 WQESQD
+1010 WQESQAS
-1016 TLLRCKED
+1016 LQKCREED
-1024 DEASLQARARA
+1024 ESSLQARARA

-1044 RHIRWVE
+1044 RHIRWME
-1051 LEDKR
+1051 LEGQR
-1056 AGHAA
+1056 AEHAA
-1061 MQERLSKLQTVLRG
+1061 MQDRLSKLQTVLRG

-1080 YIAEEQL
+1080 YMAEEQL
-1087 MQVCQA
+1087 MQVCQS

-1118 RDDGNGGVRRPVS
+1118 RDDGNGGVKRPVS

-1138 FLTSLSL
+1138 FLTSLAL

>member
-12 QSYRAEQEIDFASL
+12 QSYRAEQEIDFSSL

-73 QLSVVFTFELNSSS
+73 QLSVAFTFELNSSS

-116 KADGDFVMADKL
+116 KADGDLVMADKL

-233 DCRGRLTQAAERAER
+233 DCRGRLTEAAERAER
-248 FARIRELQEE
+248 FVRIRELQEE
-258 RARRESQRQALLAQE
+258 RARRESQRQGLLAQE

-324 QEAAAGAEAEAAAQ
+324 QEAAAGAAAEAAAQ
-338 AALSAGEPALR
+338 AALSTGEPALR

-382 ARGLAAGR
+382 ARSLAAGR

-443 RESAERERQSRA
+443 RDSAEGERQGRA
-455 AVLAAAEVRL
+455 AVLAAAEARL

-505 RLEGH
+505 RLEAH

-535 EGVPCPVCGS
+535 DGVPCPVCGS
-545 EHHPSPALVQKQG
+545 EHHPSPALQQKEG
-558 DPAELDNRLRHVRA
+558 DNEELDNRLRHVRA

-610 AAGAAGAEAA
+610 AAGAAGAEPA

-625 SITSYAAPAPKL
+625 SISFHAAPAPKL
-637 SSSSGSDAGSV
+637 SSSSGLDAGPV
-648 TLSNSESHAASDS
+648 TLSNSESHSAFDS
-661 LNTSESLEASNFPS
+661 LDTPESLEASKLS
-675 SSGSYTASDSLDS
+675 SDSGSYTASDSLNS
-688 SGFHAEPDSLS
+688 SGFHAEPDSVS
-699 TSASESHDSMVTA
+699 TPQSTGSQTAA

-721 ALDGRLSA
+721 ALDSRLSA
-729 LNDQLAALRGR
+729 LNEQLAALKGR
-740 SAELRRAAADW
+740 SAELRRAASDW
-751 QRSLQEL
+751 QRSLQKL
-758 EQVYHKEAVGAEAEK
+758 EQVYHKEAAGAEAEK
-773 TWLQGLSVKAEE
+773 TWLQGLSAKAEE

-790 SKLREE
+790 GKLREE
-796 WSRLFPQL
+796 WSRLFPEL
-804 APEEAERTYQEMLGK
+804 APEEAERTYQEMLSK

-834 KFLDEKSL
+834 KFLDEKNL

-866 GKEALARDKEQRLRE
+866 GKEALARDKEQRLHE
-881 WTGGQPA
+881 GTGGQPA
-888 GELLVACE
+888 GELLAACE

-931 QAAESAQEHYT
+931 QAAESAQEHYN
-942 AASAQWEESLQSS
+942 AAAAQWEESLQSS
-955 PFASAAEVEASSL
+955 PFTSAAEVEASSL
-968 EAGERAQAAERVKSY
+968 ETGERAQAAERVKSY

-993 LRGIEDKLAGAV
+993 LRSIEEKLAGAV

-1016 TLLRCKED
+1016 VLLRCKEE

>member
-12 QSYRAEQEIDFASL
+12 QSYRAQQEIDFASL

-73 QLSVVFTFELNSSS
+73 QLSVAFTFELNSSS

-116 KADGDFVMADKL
+116 KADGDLVMADKL
-128 ADVTR
+128 AEVTR

-233 DCRGRLTQAAERAER
+233 DCRGRLTEAAERAER
-248 FARIRELQEE
+248 FVRIRELQEE
-258 RARRESQRQALLAQE
+258 RARRESQRQGLLAKE

-317 ALAAAAV
+317 GLAAAAV

-338 AALSAGEPALR
+338 TALSAGEPALR

-443 RESAERERQSRA
+443 RESAERERQGRA
-455 AVLAAAEVRL
+455 AVLAAAEARL

-545 EHHPSPALVQKQG
+545 EHHPSPALQQKQG
-558 DPAELDNRLRHVRA
+558 DPEELDNRLRHVRV
-572 QARQALETRHLLR
+572 QARQALEARHLLR

-610 AAGAAGAEAA
+610 AAGAAGAEPAS
-620 ADKTA
+620 DKTA
-625 SITSYAAPAPKL
+625 SITSHAAPVPKL
-637 SSSSGSDAGSV
+637 SSSSGSDAA
-648 TLSNSESHAASDS
+648 SNSLNSSDSHAA
-661 LNTSESLEASNFPS
+661 
-675 SSGSYTASDSLDS
+675 
-688 SGFHAEPDSLS
+688 PDSLI
-699 TSASESHDSMVTA
+699 TPESPGSQTFA

-721 ALDGRLSA
+721 ALDSWLSA
-729 LNDQLAALRGR
+729 LNEQLAALRGR
-740 SAELRRAAADW
+740 SAELRRAASDW

-758 EQVYHKEAVGAEAEK
+758 EQVYHKEAAGAEAEK
-773 TWLQGLSVKAEE
+773 TWLQGLSAKAEE

-790 SKLREE
+790 GKLREE
-796 WSRLFPQL
+796 WSRLFPEL

-834 KFLDEKSL
+834 KFLDEKNL

-881 WTGGQPA
+881 GTGGQPA
-888 GELLVACE
+888 RELLAACE

-942 AASAQWEESLQSS
+942 AAAAQWEESLQSS

-968 EAGERAQAAERVKSY
+968 ETGERAQAAERVKSY

-993 LRGIEDKLAGAV
+993 LRSIEEKLAGAV
-1005 LSSEE
+1005 LSNEE

-1016 TLLRCKED
+1016 ALLRCKEE

>member
-73 QLSVVFTFELNSSS
+73 QLSVAFTFELNSSS
-87 GARRYRV
+87 GARCFRV

-116 KADGDFVMADKL
+116 RADGDLVMADKL
-128 ADVTR
+128 AEVTR

-233 DCRGRLTQAAERAER
+233 DCRKRLTEAAERAER
-248 FARIRELQEE
+248 FVRIRELQEE
-258 RARRESQRQALLAQE
+258 RARRESQRQALLGQE

-360 LEAELGA
+360 LEAEIGA

-382 ARGLAAGR
+382 ARSLAAGR

-443 RESAERERQSRA
+443 RESAERERQGRA
-455 AVLAAAEVRL
+455 AVLAAAEARL

-486 ALHQEE
+486 ALHLEE

-505 RLEGH
+505 CLEAH

-545 EHHPSPALVQKQG
+545 EHHPSPALQQEQG
-558 DPAELDNRLRHVRA
+558 NPEELDNRLRHVRA

-603 EEALHQS
+603 EEVLHQS
-610 AAGAAGAEAA
+610 AAGAAGAEPA

-625 SITSYAAPAPKL
+625 GIT
-637 SSSSGSDAGSV
+637 
-648 TLSNSESHAASDS
+648 SHAASDS
-661 LNTSESLEASNFPS
+661 LSSSESLEGSKLS
-675 SSGSYTASDSLDS
+675 SSPRSDARPVTLSPS
-688 SGFHAEPDSLS
+688 ESPDSQ
-699 TSASESHDSMVTA
+699 VTV
-712 QLPDEQALS
+712 QLPDEQALA

-729 LNDQLAALRGR
+729 LNEQLAALKGR
-740 SAELRRAAADW
+740 SAELRRAASDW

-758 EQVYHKEAVGAEAEK
+758 EQVYHKEAAGAEAEK
-773 TWLQGLSVKAEE
+773 TWLQGLTAKAEE

-790 SKLREE
+790 DKLREE
-796 WSRLFPQL
+796 WSRLFPEL

-881 WTGGQPA
+881 GTGGQPA
-888 GELLVACE
+888 GELLAACE

-909 RQEHRRAADKAQQQT
+909 RQEHRQAADKAQQQT

-931 QAAESAQEHYT
+931 QAAESAKEHYT
-942 AASAQWEESLQSS
+942 AAAVQWEESLQSS

-968 EAGERAQAAERVKSY
+968 ETGERSQAAERVKSH

-993 LRGIEDKLAGAV
+993 LRSIEEKLAGAV

-1010 WQESQD
+1010 WQESQEA
-1016 TLLRCKED
+1016 LRKCKED